1 LLGPGAASAARAD
14 DPEAGLDT
22 GLGLTVEGGIEGWA
36 APGHEYPV
44 RVTIETDRLVDGILR
59 VHAPGLDGETLVER
73 EVEVSGGSTA
83 RVDLVMP
90 AWPADGLGGESW
102 AELVVDGEIVAHDA
116 FEPRR
121 DAGQELVG
129 LLPDAVGAAG
139 GADALPGT
147 VPLAVDL
154 GVARPVALDTDL
166 LALGALALEPLD
178 QLVAAPAELA
188 ALPTDQRAAVAAW
201 VQAGGQLLLVGDDLD
216 AAEGALPTGW
226 LPEPDAGAGVRAG
239 LGQVRAVGDDWTE
252 GLLPSP
258 TRSSWEEELTASDLF
273 SPPEPIVSS
282 LGSSAGLR
290 LPGGRGL
297 ALLLGAYVVLAG
309 PVVFVGLRRLQR
321 RQLTWVA
328 IPLLAVGSTGVVFIT
343 GSSLR
348 HSAGSAQVT
357 VYETG
362 PGGTVATSWSL
373 LANREGGE
381 VGVTLPAGWVAGGTF
396 DDGTGTIDGGSPVR
410 LATGV
415 GGSDAEA
422 LVDSPVGGYGAVTA
436 RGPVPDMD
444 EALAVTASSDA
455 EGVIHGTVRN
465 RLDVDLDEVA
475 VFAGRVG
482 VVEVGPLAAG
492 EQRDFTL
499 ENATTFGWNDWG
511 ELKVWPLPDGRGGR
525 GLDVKILPAPV
536 PVPAPAEPDIQVAP
550 GNGVVI
556 DAEGGNDADA
566 RARIAKQGGVAVDV
580 APPQP
585 AQPAPPPLPEPA
597 PPVAVKPDGG
607 RVIDPDDGGSGADS
621 PVVMGAWAAVQ
632 RRVGWNYRPTGQ
644 VVAVG
649 WTDELDA
656 PVGPASGAGPL
667 KSSRSAVVARA
678 TVTPAGDRLT
688 DAAVVRSMVRG
699 PVTEAG
705 EADEVAAVW
714 AFYLPDTVDGRPVD
728 RRHLVMNQGSGFTRA
743 QFWTPDG
750 WVDAEVPATGQAE
763 IAVPPA
769 AVVDGVVVYRWA
781 VAPEVP
787 AGGGRDLTIYEKE
800 APR

>member
-1 LLGPGAASAARAD
+1 
-14 DPEAGLDT
+14 
-22 GLGLTVEGGIEGWA
+22 
-36 APGHEYPV
+36 
-44 RVTIETDRLVDGILR
+44 
-59 VHAPGLDGETLVER
+59 
-73 EVEVSGGSTA
+73 
-83 RVDLVMP
+83 
-90 AWPADGLGGESW
+90 
-102 AELVVDGEIVAHDA
+102 
-116 FEPRR
+116 
-121 DAGQELVG
+121 
-129 LLPDAVGAAG
+129 VGAAG

-166 LALGALALEPLD
+166 LALGALALEPFD

-188 ALPTDQRAAVAAW
+188 ALPSDQRAAVAAW

-226 LPEPDAGAGVRAG
+226 LPGSGAGVRAG

-282 LGSSAGLR
+282 LGASAGLR
-290 LPGGRGL
+290 LPDGL
-297 ALLLGAYVVLAG
+297 GLGLLLGAYVVLAG

-328 IPLLAVGSTGVVFIT
+328 IPLLAVGSTGVVFTT

-362 PGGTVATSWSL
+362 PAGTVATSWAL

-381 VGVTLPAGWVAGGTF
+381 VGVTLPAGWVAGGIF
-396 DDGTGTIDGGSPVR
+396 DEGRGTIDGGSPVR
-410 LATGV
+410 LATGA

-422 LVDSPVGGYGAVTA
+422 LVDSPVGGYGTVTA

-444 EALAVTASSDA
+444 EALVVTASSAAD
-455 EGVIHGTVRN
+455 GVIHGTVRN

-492 EQRDFTL
+492 EQRDFSL
-499 ENATTFGWNDWG
+499 ENATAFGWNDWG
-511 ELKVWPLPDGRGGR
+511 ELKVWPLPDGRAGDR
-525 GLDVKILPAPV
+525 DVVRILPAPA
-536 PVPAPAEPDIQVAP
+536 PAPADIQVAP
-550 GNGVVI
+550 GKAAVI
-556 DAEGGNDADA
+556 DADGGNDVEA
-566 RARIAKQGGVAVDV
+566 RARIAKQGEVTVDV

-585 AQPAPPPLPEPA
+585 VPPQPAPPPVPPPA

-607 RVIDPDDGGSGADS
+607 RVIDSGDPDDS

-632 RRVGWNYRPTGQ
+632 GRVGWNYRPTGQ

-656 PVGPASGAGPL
+656 PVDPSSGAGPT

-705 EADEVAAVW
+705 GADEVAAVW